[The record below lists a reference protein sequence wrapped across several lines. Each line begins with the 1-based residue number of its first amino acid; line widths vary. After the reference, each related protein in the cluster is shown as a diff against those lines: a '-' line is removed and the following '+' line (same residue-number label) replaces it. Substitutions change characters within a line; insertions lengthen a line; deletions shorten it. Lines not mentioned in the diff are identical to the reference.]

1 MIITSGDV
9 GMRSSRSFETR
20 SSYSTTIT
28 TSQGNNT
35 SGIWNS
41 TNTGLSGNFMGLL
54 NYSLED
60 VQKNTDMNKETGL
73 LGGITD
79 GNGRS
84 NASRGVTQT
93 RDLSELKNSALR
105 IQFETLNYLFKVFFS
120 NRFGVPTEMSN
131 RSFDTFMGGENSY
144 EYFENQRT
152 QTFEQ
157 IYTYEENETT
167 TFSTQGTVCTADG
180 REIGFGINVTMTRS
194 FYQEYRESYTRN
206 IANYL
211 DPLVINL
218 DGNVTNVTDQ
228 TFIFD
233 LDSDGNE
240 DEIHALGK
248 GSGFLALDKNG
259 DGVINNGSEL
269 FGARTGNGF
278 EELATY
284 DLDGN
289 GWIDEADEIFSRLK
303 VWAKDED
310 GKDVLYT
317 LKEAGVGAICLS
329 AQQTNFNLTNEEN
342 ESKAMIRQ
350 SGFFLRENGIPGL
363 VQQVD
368 MAM

>member
-9 GMRSSRSFETR
+9 GMKSTRTYESNSSFR
-20 SSYSTTIT
+20 TTIT
-28 TSQGNNT
+28 TSQGNNA

-41 TNTGLSGNFMGLL
+41 TNAGLSGKFMGFL

-60 VQKNTDMNKETGL
+60 LKKNTDMNKETGL

-79 GNGRS
+79 GDGRS
-84 NASRGVTQT
+84 NASRGVAQT
-93 RDLSELKNSALR
+93 RDLSELRHSALQ
-105 IQFETLNYLFKVFFS
+105 IQFETLNYLFKVLFS
-120 NRFGVPTEMSN
+120 NRFGVPTELDN
-131 RSFDTFMGGENSY
+131 NFFDTFMSGENGY
-144 EYFENQRT
+144 EYFGNQRT

-167 TFSTQGTVCTADG
+167 TFSTQGKVCTADG
-180 REIGFGINVTMTRS
+180 REIDFGINVTMTRS
-194 FYQEYRESYTRN
+194 FYQEYKESYTRS

-218 DGNVTNVTDQ
+218 DGNVTQVKDQ

-233 LDSDGNE
+233 LDGDGNE
-240 DEIHALGK
+240 DEVHSLEK

-259 DGVINNGSEL
+259 DGIINNGSEL

-303 VWAKDED
+303 VWSKDDE
-310 GKDVLYT
+310 GNDVLYT

-329 AQQTNFNLTNEEN
+329 AQKTQFNLTNETN

-350 SGFFLRENGIPGL
+350 SGFYLKENGIPGL